1 MPEIFVDQ
9 ALAGRLVEAISQ
21 VIPYHINLMDP
32 AGVIIASTDRHR
44 IGSVHMGG
52 KQLMESG
59 ASQLIVEFD
68 GQYAG
73 CRQGLNLPICV
84 RGSTLGVVGITGP
97 VQEVVSYGQILRLL
111 LEVMLENNY
120 LSTQSHLDEKARQ
133 LFLQRWI
140 SREYGDPPEVFRSRV
155 QQLGFFP
162 AGQYT
167 ALVLTVAGEGELENA
182 VAVYEQVANQIRRQ
196 APRRDNL
203 VTWMEGRIVW
213 VTTESDGAKTM
224 EQLQD
229 LFRWA
234 QAELGVG
241 LLCGIG
247 ESCHSY
253 RQVAQSFWQAR
264 RALQVAEPVGGIA
277 AYRDHLL
284 EIAFG
289 EIPPA
294 VQEAVYRHTFGG
306 CFPQEVREICRFLE
320 IYCRNNGSINR
331 MAQELFIHK
340 NTVQYRIT
348 KLHEKLG
355 LDLRNLNDLLQLQ
368 FAALIAGRLAGEEPQ
383 IPLEGGER

>member
-1 MPEIFVDQ
+1 MKRCVFALLLAAFLVALLVLPARGSD
-9 ALAGRLVEAISQ
+9 LAGEVEAAAPEAAQGLSGDDFSGGLSAIWEQ
-21 VIPYHINLMDP
+21 VRE
-32 AGVIIASTDRHR
+32 GF
-44 IGSVHMGG
+44 GG
-52 KQLMESG
+52 L
-59 ASQLIVEFD
+59 L
-68 GQYAG
+68 
-73 CRQGLNLPICV
+73 RQGLSGAVQL
-84 RGSTLGVVGITGP
+84 LVV
-97 VQEVVSYGQILRLL
+97 
-111 LEVMLENNY
+111 
-120 LSTQSHLDEKARQ
+120 
-133 LFLQRWI
+133 
-140 SREYGDPPEVFRSRV
+140 
-155 QQLGFFP
+155 
-162 AGQYT
+162 
-167 ALVLTVAGEGELENA
+167 LV
-182 VAVYEQVANQIRRQ
+182 
-196 APRRDNL
+196 
-203 VTWMEGRIVW
+203 
-213 VTTESDGAKTM
+213 
-224 EQLQD
+224 
-229 LFRWA
+229 
-234 QAELGVG
+234 
-241 LLCGIG
+241 LCGIG